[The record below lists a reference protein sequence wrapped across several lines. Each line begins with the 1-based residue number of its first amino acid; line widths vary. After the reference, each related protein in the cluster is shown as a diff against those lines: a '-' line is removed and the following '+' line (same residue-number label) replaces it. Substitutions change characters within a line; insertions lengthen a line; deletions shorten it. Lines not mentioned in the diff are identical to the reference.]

1 MSGANDSKRKSRM
14 MERYKFK
21 IGDRVRCIAA
31 VYNNEDVKG
40 KLGTIKTTIGGDL
53 VHYGVEFDDRIRGG
67 HRCTGSGD
75 ADHCADG
82 HGWWCLGRDLE
93 PADEPPLPDDIKI
106 SFEEIFKDEPKRIGD

>member
-1 MSGANDSKRKSRM
+1 MKS
-14 MERYKFK
+14 YKFK
-21 IGDRVRCIAA
+21 VGDRVRCVAA
-31 VYNNEDVKG
+31 VDNNEDVKG
-40 KLGTIKTTIGGDL
+40 KLGTIKTTTWSDP

-67 HRCTGSGD
+67 HRCTGGRD

-82 HGWWCLGRDLE
+82 HGRWCLGRDLE